1 MNDLLK
7 FPFYAKLTLVLLSLI
22 AIIFIFYIGQDILVP
37 IMMSFLFAIL
47 LYPIVQ
53 FLKSKLYFPHV
64 LAVML
69 AVLLFV
75 LLFLGLFVF
84 LSFQISD
91 FADDFD
97 KIERNITIHISNIQR
112 FLSEH
117 FNLSSWE
124 QKQYLDTATE
134 DSMEKG
140 KEIIG
145 TTLLSFTDTLLN
157 LTLIPIYTFLI
168 LLYRTHFLLFLSKL
182 FKKENHEQLK
192 NILTNIRVAINSYIV
207 GLIIETI
214 LVSVMTTVGFIII
227 GVKYA
232 VLLGVVTGILN
243 LIPYIGI
250 LFAGILSIIASLT
263 GTPDLSIIIGII
275 VVTIFVQ
282 LIDNN
287 ILVPIIVSSKVEI
300 NAFISIIGII
310 IGGAIAG
317 IAGMFLALPIIAVL
331 KVIFDR
337 IESLEPWGYLMG
349 DHLPK
354 TYTWHS
360 IKLPLFD
367 SDASSKKTIIKTDL
381 IVPVFTETT
390 TENNTENKA
399 ETDLN
404 KTSESI

>member
-1 MNDLLK
+1 MNDILK
-7 FPFYAKLTLVLLSLI
+7 FPLYGKLTAVLLGLI
-22 AIIFIFYIGQDILVP
+22 AVIFVLYIGQDILVP
-37 IMMSFLFAIL
+37 VMMSFLFAIL

-75 LLFLGLFVF
+75 LFFIGVFVF

-91 FADDFD
+91 FAEDFD
-97 KIERNITIHISNIQR
+97 KIERNINIHLQNIQGFVR
-112 FLSEH
+112 DNFH
-117 FNLSSWE
+117 LSSRE
-124 QKQYLDTATE
+124 QKQYIDTATE

-140 KEIIG
+140 KEMIG
-145 TTLLSFTDTLLN
+145 TTLMSFTDTLVN

-192 NILTNIRVAINSYIV
+192 DILTNIRVAINSYIV
-207 GLIIETI
+207 GLIIEMI
-214 LVSVMTTVGFIII
+214 LVSTMTTFGFMVI

-232 VLLGVVTGILN
+232 ILLGIITGILN

-250 LFAGILSIIASLT
+250 LFAGVLSIVASLT
-263 GTPDLSIIIGII
+263 SSPDISIIIGVI
-275 VVTIFVQ
+275 VVTVIVQ

-287 ILVPIIVSSKVEI
+287 ILVPMIVSSKVEI
-300 NAFISIIGII
+300 NAFVSIIGII
-310 IGGAIAG
+310 TGGAIAG
-317 IAGMFLALPIIAVL
+317 VSGMFLALPILAVL

-337 IESLEPWGYLMG
+337 VESLEPWGYLMG

-354 TYTWHS
+354 TYTWRN

-367 SDASSKKTIIKTDL
+367 SESTPKKIVIKTD
-381 IVPVFTETT
+381 IVVPIFTETT
-390 TENNTENKA
+390 TENDTTRTNE
-399 ETDLN
+399 
-404 KTSESI
+404 

>member
-1 MNDLLK
+1 MNDILK
-7 FPFYAKLTLVLLSLI
+7 FPFYAKLTLVLLGLI
-22 AIIFIFYIGQDILVP
+22 AFIFIFYIGQDILVP

-53 FLKSKLYFPHV
+53 FFKVKLHFPHV

-75 LLFLGLFVF
+75 LIFIGLFVF

-91 FADDFD
+91 FAADFD
-97 KIERNITIHISNIQR
+97 KIERNINIHLRNIQGFVR
-112 FLSEH
+112 ENFH
-117 FNLSSWE
+117 LSSRE
-124 QKQYLDTATE
+124 QKKYIDTATE

-140 KEIIG
+140 KELIG
-145 TTLLSFTDTLLN
+145 TTLMSFTDTLVN

-182 FKKENHEQLK
+182 VEKGNHPQLK
-192 NILTNIRVAINSYIV
+192 DILTNIRVAINSYIV
-207 GLIIETI
+207 GLIIEML
-214 LVSVMTTVGFIII
+214 LVSTMTTIGFMII

-232 VLLGVVTGILN
+232 VLLGIITGILN

-250 LFAGILSIIASLT
+250 LFAGVLSIVASLT
-263 GTPDLSIIIGII
+263 GSPDLSIIVGVIVISII
-275 VVTIFVQ
+275 VQ

-287 ILVPIIVSSKVEI
+287 ILVPLIVSSKVEI
-300 NAFISIIGII
+300 NAFVSIIGII

-317 IAGMFLALPIIAVL
+317 ISGMFLALPILAVL

-337 IESLEPWGYLMG
+337 IETLKPWGYLMG

-354 TYTWHS
+354 TYTWRN

-367 SDASSKKTIIKTDL
+367 SEATPKNIVIKTDI
-381 IVPVFTETT
+381 IVPKFTETT
-390 TENNTENKA
+390 TENDT
-399 ETDLN
+399 N
-404 KTSESI
+404 KTNE